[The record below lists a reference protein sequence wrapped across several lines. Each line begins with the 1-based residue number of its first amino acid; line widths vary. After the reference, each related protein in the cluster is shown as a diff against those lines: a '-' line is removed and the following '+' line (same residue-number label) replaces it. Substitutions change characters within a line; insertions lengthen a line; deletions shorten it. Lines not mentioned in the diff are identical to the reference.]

1 MEEIS
6 KAETKEAMGRLMEL
20 IRSSGTTA
28 SSSDVPPRKR
38 WWEMTDDEKRNKL
51 NMDCDSYNSTVGDLN
66 ERDGVECEKC
76 KNKGYLLVVVDGM
89 REPTTAMRAC
99 SCMQLRT
106 AIMRI
111 KNSGLSTVIKTKTF
125 ATFEASEP
133 WQQTIK
139 QTAEAF
145 VNDPEARCLFMGGS
159 SGSGKS
165 HLCTAVTGTFLRRRK
180 AAYYMQWQSEVAELK
195 RNALNDDAYQ
205 RAIDR
210 IKTIP
215 VLYIDDFFKPVRNR
229 EGVLETP
236 SAADVR
242 IAYEII
248 NHRYNDK
255 SLITIISSERFLT
268 EIASEIDEATGG
280 RIAEMATP
288 RYLVNIGRQSG
299 RNYRLKDICTV

>member
-1 MEEIS
+1 MKILIDKS
-6 KAETKEAMGRLMEL
+6 KPE
-20 IRSSGTTA
+20 S
-28 SSSDVPPRKR
+28 
-38 WWEMTDDEKRNKL
+38 EK
-51 NMDCDSYNSTVGDLN
+51 
-66 ERDGVECEKC
+66 
-76 KNKGYLLVVVDGM
+76 
-89 REPTTAMRAC
+89 
-99 SCMQLRT
+99 
-106 AIMRI
+106 
-111 KNSGLSTVIKTKTF
+111 
-125 ATFEASEP
+125 
-133 WQQTIK
+133 TIIY
-139 QTAEAF
+139 
-145 VNDPEARCLFMGGS
+145 C
-159 SGSGKS
+159 
-165 HLCTAVTGTFLRRRK
+165 
-180 AAYYMQWQSEVAELK
+180 
-195 RNALNDDAYQ
+195 
-205 RAIDR
+205 

-288 RYLVNIGRQSG
+288 KYLINIGRQSG